1 MATGIELAC
10 NLVQA
15 KLATLAPTYLATVP
29 LTMEQY
35 PRAMDDGLCPYA
47 FTWPSEGSWFQMGHG
62 YKVDDRTLTIF
73 VIIESLAQQDIP
85 TRVQEGVRVLEAVR
99 DLFITPVNIPLDYGN
114 TSGYQITVASKKDT
128 PQSDTGLRSDL
139 PFSNKPWFHFR
150 VPLHVRIG
158 WQTS

>member
-15 KLATLAPTYLATVP
+15 KLATLQPTYLNQVP
-29 LTMEQY
+29 LAMTDY
-35 PRAMDDGLCPYA
+35 PTAMDDALCPYA

-73 VIIESLAQQDIP
+73 IIIESLAQKDIP
-85 TRVQEGVRVLEAVR
+85 QRAAQGVRVLEAVR
-99 DLFITPVNIPLDYGN
+99 NLFIVPANIPLDYGT

-128 PQSDTGLRSDL
+128 PQSDTGLQSNL
-139 PFSNKPWFHFR
+139 PFSGKPWFHFR

-158 WQTS
+158 WQA